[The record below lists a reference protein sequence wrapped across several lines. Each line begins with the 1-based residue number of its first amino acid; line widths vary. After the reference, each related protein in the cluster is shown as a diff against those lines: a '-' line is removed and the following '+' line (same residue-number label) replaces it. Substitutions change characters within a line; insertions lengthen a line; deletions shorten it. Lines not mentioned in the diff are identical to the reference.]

1 MSTFSQTPDVAA
13 SQHAA
18 SADATAGGGDRTR
31 FWVSFVA
38 TGLVA
43 AWSVV
48 EVVSLLT
55 RHTTGPEVYGIL
67 VAVLSA
73 MAGIASLALV
83 ASRRKRF
90 VATAAVLVLWVV
102 VALGGIAGTYA
113 HVVGA
118 PPGEG
123 PVDPRPRPVTAPL
136 IFTALG
142 VVGGAALFYG
152 LRVGATRLRDL

>member
-1 MSTFSQTPDVAA
+1 MSTLSQAPDLPAPHRSVPTDTPER
-13 SQHAA
+13 
-18 SADATAGGGDRTR
+18 GGDRTR

-38 TGLVA
+38 TGLVT

-55 RHTTGPEVYGIL
+55 RHTTGPELYGIL

-73 MAGIASLALV
+73 TAGIASLALV
-83 ASRRKRF
+83 ASGRKRLL
-90 VATAAVLVLWVV
+90 ATIAVLALWAV

-113 HVVGA
+113 HIVGA

-123 PVDPRPRPVTAPL
+123 PVDPRPRPVSAPL

-152 LRVGATRLRDL
+152 QRISATRLGDL